1 MSAFQL
7 AKVWNLEITTLDHYP
22 IFLDPKPISGKN
34 IIKRF
39 RFENSWIQEVESKRL
54 SVAGWFVIVG
64 GEQQIYLFKAE
75 LNLVERICYAGALV
89 LQATSSSELSG
100 VIGN

>member
-1 MSAFQL
+1 M
-7 AKVWNLEITTLDHYP
+7 
-22 IFLDPKPISGKN
+22 
-34 IIKRF
+34 
-39 RFENSWIQEVESKRL
+39 
-54 SVAGWFVIVG
+54 AGWFVIVG